1 MFILYNFKE
10 VHLRID
16 SLAPIGLPIPSAFRG
31 AGGMGDVSPKTS
43 PSIV

>member
-16 SLAPIGLPIPSAFRG
+16 SLATLALPHSSEIGG
-31 AGGMGDVSPKTS
+31 AGGMGDNIPLYCINK
-43 PSIV
+43 